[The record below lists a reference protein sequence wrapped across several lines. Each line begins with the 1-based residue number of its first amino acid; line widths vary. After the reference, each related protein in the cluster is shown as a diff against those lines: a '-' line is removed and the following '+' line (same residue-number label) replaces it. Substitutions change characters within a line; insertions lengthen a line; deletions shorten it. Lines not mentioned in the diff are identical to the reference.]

1 MKIYDISLT
10 LSPQSIR
17 WVTAQPL
24 ELIGRKRMSR
34 GDTNNSSS
42 IHTSVHAGTHVDA
55 PFHFV
60 PDGLTIES
68 LPLETFI
75 GPARVCAVKPGTHI
89 TAADVAA
96 AGLQG
101 ETRVLFKTRNST
113 LLKVGVYDASFA
125 PFSVD
130 GAKALVDLGLK
141 LVGLDYLSAAAA
153 NEQVPVHR
161 AFLDHGV
168 ILLEGDRPFRSAAGA
183 LRIILPAGEARR
195 LRWRALPGGVARTG
209 IIRFGEFH
217 GGRLFTIDYR
227 ARRRRADQ
235 RR

>member
-10 LSPQSIR
+10 LSSQSIR

-24 ELIGRKRMSR
+24 ELIERKRMSR

-60 PDGLTIES
+60 PDGITIES

-75 GPARVCAVKPGTHI
+75 GPARVCAVEPGTHI
-89 TAADVAA
+89 TAVDVAK
-96 AGLQG
+96 AGLKD
-101 ETRVLFKTRNST
+101 ETRVLFKTRNSS
-113 LLKVGVYDASFA
+113 LLKKGAYDASFA

-130 GAKALVDLGLK
+130 GAKALVGLGVK

-161 AFLDHGV
+161 AFLDNGV
-168 ILLEGDRPFRSAAGA
+168 ILLEGIDLSEVPPGRYELFCPPVKLAGSDGA
-183 LRIILPAGEARR
+183 PC
-195 LRWRALPGGVARTG
+195 RALLRELA
-209 IIRFGEFH
+209 
-217 GGRLFTIDYR
+217 
-227 ARRRRADQ
+227 
-235 RR
+235 

>member
-1 MKIYDISLT
+1 MKLYDISLT
-10 LSPQSIR
+10 LSPHSIR

-24 ELIGRKRMSR
+24 ELIERKRMSR

-42 IHTSVHAGTHVDA
+42 VHTSVHAGTHVDA

-60 PDGLTIES
+60 PDGITIES

-75 GPARVCAVKPGTHI
+75 GPARVCAVKAGSHI
-89 TAADVAA
+89 TAADVAGA
-96 AGLQG
+96 QLQG

-130 GAKALVDLGLK
+130 AAKALVDLGVK

-161 AFLDHGV
+161 AFLDRGV
-168 ILLEGDRPFRSAAGA
+168 ILLEGVDLSEVPPGRYELFCPPVKLAGSDGA
-183 LRIILPAGEARR
+183 PCRAVLRELA
-195 LRWRALPGGVARTG
+195 
-209 IIRFGEFH
+209 
-217 GGRLFTIDYR
+217 
-227 ARRRRADQ
+227 
-235 RR
+235 

>member
-1 MKIYDISLT
+1 MKLYDISLT

-24 ELIGRKRMSR
+24 ELIERKRTRR
-34 GDTNNSSS
+34 GDANNSSS

-60 PDGLTIES
+60 PDGITIES
-68 LPLETFI
+68 LPLDTFI
-75 GPARVCAVKPGTHI
+75 GPARVCAAQPEARI
-89 TAADVAA
+89 TAADVAK
-96 AGLQG
+96 AGLEG

-113 LLKVGVYDASFA
+113 LLKKGVYDPGFAS
-125 PFSVD
+125 FSVD

-153 NEQVPVHR
+153 DEQVPVHR

-168 ILLEGDRPFRSAAGA
+168 ILLEGIDLSEVPPGRYELFCPPVKLAGSDGA
-183 LRIILPAGEARR
+183 PCRAVLRELSN
-195 LRWRALPGGVARTG
+195 
-209 IIRFGEFH
+209 
-217 GGRLFTIDYR
+217 
-227 ARRRRADQ
+227 
-235 RR
+235 